1 MIKKVFRQM
10 LVTQI
15 LSAMTVMICMLVDS
29 IIIGRF
35 LGVNAMAAY
44 GLSNPVLLVFAA
56 IGSMLSAGIQVVC
69 GKSMGCG
76 DREGTNRCFSAAVLL
91 VTAISVIGLVL
102 VFLFSSPLCV
112 LLGAGKPGPDNEV
125 FSLTKDY
132 LRGFIIG
139 APAFL
144 CSMIMVPFMQMSG
157 NRTRL
162 VVAVAAMTVF
172 DIVFDLLNVKVF
184 NGGTFGMGLASSL
197 SYYIAF
203 FIGGAYFVKKKCM
216 FRFSI
221 KGVKKAVFGSIL
233 RNGIPTLVNQISLV
247 FLVFLFNKLLLL
259 IRDGGNTAVASYSV
273 ISTIGNICYCFGAG
287 IGSVALTLAALFHSD
302 EDRKNLQT
310 VVKTMSHYAIL
321 LSSVVTVTVFVLA
334 PFLVDLFLKGNVEA
348 RSMAVLGVRL
358 FVLSLI
364 PCSFNTSL
372 KNYYQGTNR
381 VGFSEIISA
390 LQSFVFVAIGALI
403 LSPVLG
409 TTGIWLSWVFGESIT
424 LLFISIIVWKKNK
437 KISLSANAYAL
448 IPNDFGAKPEDCLD
462 LTVRSVEEAVA
473 AAEKAEEFC
482 KNHNETER
490 NSKFISLCIEEMANN
505 IVDHGFKKDKR
516 TDHVIEIR
524 LIFKEDKR
532 LIRIRDN
539 CVNFDPVAY
548 MDLHKNDD
556 PTVHIGIRLVMKM
569 VKEAN
574 YVCSLGLN
582 NLTLVM

>member
-44 GLSNPVLLVFAA
+44 GFSNPVLLIFAA

-69 GKSMGCG
+69 GKTMGIG
-76 DREGTNRCFSAAVLL
+76 DREGTNRCFSSSVSLVLG
-91 VTAISVIGLVL
+91 ISFAGLIL
-102 VFLFSSPLCV
+102 VFLLTNPLCT
-112 LLGAGKPGPDNEV
+112 LLGAGKPVPENEV
-125 FSLTKDY
+125 FYLTRDY
-132 LRGFIIG
+132 LRGFIVG

-144 CSMIMVPFMQMSG
+144 CSMIMVPFMQISG

-162 VVAVAAMTVF
+162 VAAVAAMTVF
-172 DIVFDLLNVKVF
+172 DIIFDLVNVYF
-184 NGGTFGMGLASSL
+184 LHWGTLGMGLASSL

-203 FIGGAYFVKKKCM
+203 FIGGSYFVKKSCM
-216 FRFSI
+216 FRFSL
-221 KGVKKAVFGSIL
+221 KSVKKAFFGSIIK
-233 RNGIPTLVNQISLV
+233 NGVPTLINQITLV
-247 FLVFLFNKLLLL
+247 FLVFLFNKLLLVV
-259 IRDGGNTAVASYSV
+259 RDGGNLAVASYSV
-273 ISTIGNICYCFGAG
+273 ISTIGNICYCIGSG

-302 EDRKNLQT
+302 EDRKSLNT
-310 VVKTMSHYAIL
+310 VVKTMSYYALVLTAI
-321 LSSVVTVTVFVLA
+321 VTVAVFALA
-334 PFLVDLFLKGNVEA
+334 PFLVDLFLKGNKEA

-372 KNYYQGTNR
+372 KNYYQGTDR
-381 VGFSEIISA
+381 VAFSEVISV
-390 LQSFVFVAIGALI
+390 LQSFVFAAIAALV
-403 LSPVLG
+403 LSPIFG
-409 TTGIWLSWVFGESIT
+409 TTGIWLSWAFGESAT
-424 LLFISIIVWKKNK
+424 LVFISIIVWRKNK
-437 KISLSANAYAL
+437 KISVSASDYAL
-448 IPNDFGAKPEDCLD
+448 IPEDFGSAPEDCLD
-462 LTVRSVEEAVA
+462 LTVHSVEEAVA
-473 AAEKAEEFC
+473 AAETAEEFC

-505 IVDHGFKKDKR
+505 IVDHGFSKDKR
-516 TDHVIEIR
+516 NDHVIEIR
-524 LIFKEDKR
+524 LIFKDDKR

-548 MDLHKNDD
+548 MDLHKTDD